1 MAVKDSRFAPWAAA
15 SAGALGWALHHQL
28 LGDVQHFRCG
38 YSGVAFGIGVTLG
51 VLVLIGLGSWLTL
64 AAGDGGNPTRRFVV
78 RFSLLLAALFL
89 LPILLQAGATL
100 LLPPCAR

>member
-1 MAVKDSRFAPWAAA
+1 MALKQSRLAPWAAA
-15 SAGALGWALHHQL
+15 IAGAGGWALHQQL

-38 YSGVAFGIGVTLG
+38 FSSVALGLSVTLG
-51 VLVLIGLGSWLTL
+51 VLALLALGAWITL
-64 AAGDGGNPTRRFVV
+64 ASRGDGNPTRRFIV

-100 LLPPCAR
+100 LLPPCVA